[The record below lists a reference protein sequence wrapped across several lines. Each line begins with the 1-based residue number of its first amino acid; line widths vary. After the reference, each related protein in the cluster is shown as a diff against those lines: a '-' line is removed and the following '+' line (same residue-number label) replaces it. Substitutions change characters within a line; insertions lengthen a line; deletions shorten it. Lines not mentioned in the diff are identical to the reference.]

1 MAEKEATERRVYVLP
16 VELVERIRQFQKDN
30 LIASEVEAVRRLLD
44 TALHMRDD
52 VHTILKKMSGRFE
65 TEKDIRII
73 SRDILAAH
81 PLVEHIKI
89 SNNAIEFTLKD
100 GMRGRFNNSGKLMTA
115 VPGGRWA
122 DDLDDEIPF

>member
-16 VELVERIRQFQKDN
+16 VELVERVRQFQKDN

-52 VHTILKKMSGRFE
+52 VHSILKKMSVRFE

-89 SNNAIEFTLKD
+89 SNNSVEFTLKD
-100 GMRGRFNNSGKLMTA
+100 GMRGRFNSSGKLMVAAPNSRLT
-115 VPGGRWA
+115 
-122 DDLDDEIPF
+122 DELDDEIPF